1 MYIITCDCINS
12 TSPLAICLCNDLW
25 DIINVGGSSNSDC
38 RPDKTTGLTRS
49 LYNKRTV
56 NCRRET
62 IDLSLSR
69 LQNRMRIHVDIQQ
82 YTG

>member
-1 MYIITCDCINS
+1 MYIITCDRINS

-25 DIINVGGSSNSDC
+25 DIISLGSSSNSDC
-38 RPDKTTGLTRS
+38 RPDNTTGLTRS
-49 LYNKRTV
+49 LYSKRTV

-69 LQNRMRIHVDIQQ
+69 LQNRVKIHVHI
-82 YTG
+82 

>member
-1 MYIITCDCINS
+1 MYIITCDRINS

-56 NCRRET
+56 NCSRET
-62 IDLSLSR
+62 TDLSLSR
-69 LQNRMRIHVDIQQ
+69 LQKIHVDIQQ